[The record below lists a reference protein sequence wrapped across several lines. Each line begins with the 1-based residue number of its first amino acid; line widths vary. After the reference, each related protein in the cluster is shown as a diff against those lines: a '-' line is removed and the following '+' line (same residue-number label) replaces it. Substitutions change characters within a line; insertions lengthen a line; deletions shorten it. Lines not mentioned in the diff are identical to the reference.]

1 MSDESTLEATQTE
14 APASNRWLVWLG
26 AAVLLVTGL
35 TAGIFWYGSRAIF
48 AKASSRST
56 SGSALEALAAPKVDP
71 MANVVSLE
79 HGLAVYNTNC
89 ASCHGPEG
97 LGDGPAAEPPDPAP
111 AMIPKPRNFSSG
123 WFKIGTTK
131 TGLPTDED
139 IAATIRHGMLPSA
152 MPPWVQLTDGE
163 VKSLVLAI
171 RHLAIEARVAEKL
184 ERDPKF
190 PREKALEMAHAQLDP
205 GPVIVLPPKPP
216 TFDLDRGKAF
226 YTANC
231 AACHDPDGRA
241 KLRTDLVDN
250 DDNPILPR
258 DFASPLFKGGNQI
271 DDIAMRIVRGIPG
284 SPMPAN
290 PDISAADLWSTAAY
304 VRAFAQPQGEAKA
317 K

>member
-1 MSDESTLEATQTE
+1 
-14 APASNRWLVWLG
+14 
-26 AAVLLVTGL
+26 
-35 TAGIFWYGSRAIF
+35 
-48 AKASSRST
+48 
-56 SGSALEALAAPKVDP
+56 
-71 MANVVSLE
+71 
-79 HGLAVYNTNC
+79 
-89 ASCHGPEG
+89 
-97 LGDGPAAEPPDPAP
+97 
-111 AMIPKPRNFSSG
+111 
-123 WFKIGTTK
+123 
-131 TGLPTDED
+131 
-139 IAATIRHGMLPSA
+139 
-152 MPPWVQLTDGE
+152 

-190 PREKALEMAHAQLDP
+190 PRDKALETAHAQLDP
-205 GPVIVLPPKPP
+205 GPVIVLPPKPQ

-250 DDNPILPR
+250 DENPILPR
-258 DFASPLFKGGNQI
+258 DFTSPLFKGGNQI

-304 VRAFAQPQGEAKA
+304 VRAFAHPPAAANAK
-317 K
+317 